1 MHVDITARSG
11 TTSLVS
17 TTWADTPDTVN
28 TRRDTR
34 SDDQGDVDYLR
45 CLHINL
51 LIGLLHFNLKHH
63 ITYSSTYHTTSGY

>member
-1 MHVDITARSG
+1 MHVDTTARSG

-17 TTWADTPDTVN
+17 TTWADTLDTVN

-34 SDDQGDVDYLR
+34 SDDQSDVDYLR

-51 LIGLLHFNLKHH
+51 HIRLHHSNIKWARSQTDIG
-63 ITYSSTYHTTSGY
+63 